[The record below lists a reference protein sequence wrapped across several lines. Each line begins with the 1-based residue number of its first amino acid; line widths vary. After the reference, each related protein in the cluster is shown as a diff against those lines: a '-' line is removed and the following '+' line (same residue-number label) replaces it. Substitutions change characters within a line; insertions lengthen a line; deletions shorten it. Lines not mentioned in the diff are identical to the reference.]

1 MIETVVISHI
11 RILVFA
17 TKLLKILVE
26 GAGDLF
32 TERSEILLFGFDETE
47 VRRFD
52 RHGNFRAASDTII
65 LGVWRRLIP
74 PYAERNAVFRAERN
88 FISVGKSP

>member
-32 TERSEILLFGFDETE
+32 
-47 VRRFD
+47 
-52 RHGNFRAASDTII
+52 A
-65 LGVWRRLIP
+65 
-74 PYAERNAVFRAERN
+74 
-88 FISVGKSP
+88 